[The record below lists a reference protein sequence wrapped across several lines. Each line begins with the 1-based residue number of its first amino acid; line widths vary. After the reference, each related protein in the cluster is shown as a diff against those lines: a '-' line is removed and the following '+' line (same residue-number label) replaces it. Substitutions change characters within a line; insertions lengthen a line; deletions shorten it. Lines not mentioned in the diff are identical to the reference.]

1 MRRQLRFAIGGI
13 GADDQNVSNGSLAR
27 GRSVERYLAR
37 VALPLDG
44 VSAESLAIRNVVDLN
59 VLVGQNP
66 REFEKFLVD
75 AARTLVVKA
84 SLRDSNSMEF
94 GLKHCPVQLAPP
106 VLLLFSFAV
115 TADAPTA
122 SGAWP
127 CLARLTIR

>member
-1 MRRQLRFAIGGI
+1 
-13 GADDQNVSNGSLAR
+13 
-27 GRSVERYLAR
+27 
-37 VALPLDG
+37 LPLDG

-75 AARTLVVKA
+75 AARTLVLKA

-106 VLLLFSFAV
+106 VLFVVFFSGN
-115 TADAPTA
+115 T
-122 SGAWP
+122 
-127 CLARLTIR
+127 R